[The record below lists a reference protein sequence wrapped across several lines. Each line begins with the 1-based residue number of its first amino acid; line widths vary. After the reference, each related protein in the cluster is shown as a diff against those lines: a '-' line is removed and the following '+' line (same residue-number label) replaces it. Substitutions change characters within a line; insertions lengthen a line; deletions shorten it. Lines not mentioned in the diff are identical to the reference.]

1 MTSIRTMEFQ
11 DYDRVYDLWINTP
24 GMGLN
29 TVDDSREGIQRY
41 LRRNPQTCFVAE
53 EDGKII
59 GAVMA
64 GHHGSR
70 RLIYHTPLRSEYQGR
85 GIGKNL
91 VERAMDALEQEGIHK
106 TALVVFKR
114 NVSGNG
120 FWEKI
125 GFESRDDLVYRN
137 RAIHEMERVDT

>member
-29 TVDDSREGIQRY
+29 TVDDSREGVQRY
-41 LRRNPQTCFVAE
+41 LRRNPKTCFVAE

-64 GHHGSR
+64 GHDGR
-70 RLIYHTPLRSEYQGR
+70 RGFIYHTAVCAEYQGR
-85 GIGKNL
+85 GIGKN
-91 VERAMDALEQEGIHK
+91 
-106 TALVVFKR
+106 
-114 NVSGNG
+114 
-120 FWEKI
+120 
-125 GFESRDDLVYRN
+125 LVYRN
-137 RAIHEMERVDT
+137 RAIHEMERMDT

>member
-64 GHHGSR
+64 GHDGR
-70 RLIYHTPLRSEYQGR
+70 RGFIYHTAVDTEYQGR

-114 NVSGNG
+114 NVSENG

>member
-29 TVDDSREGIQRY
+29 TVDDSREGVQRY
-41 LRRNPQTCFVAE
+41 LRRNPKTCFVAE

-64 GHHGSR
+64 GHDGR
-70 RLIYHTPLRSEYQGR
+70 RGFIYHTAVCAEYQGR

-91 VERAMDALEQEGIHK
+91 VERAMDALE
-106 TALVVFKR
+106 VFKR

-137 RAIHEMERVDT
+137 RAIHEMERMDT

>member
-64 GHHGSR
+64 GHDGR
-70 RLIYHTPLRSEYQGR
+70 RGFIYHTAVRSEYQGR
-85 GIGKNL
+85 GIGKSL
-91 VERAMDALEQEGIHK
+91 VERAMDGLEQEGIHK
-106 TALVVFKR
+106 TVRVVFKR

-137 RAIHEMERVDT
+137 RAIHEIERMDT

>member
-41 LRRNPQTCFVAE
+41 LRRNPKTCFVAE

-59 GAVMA
+59 GAGLA
-64 GHHGSR
+64 RPDGR
-70 RLIYHTPLRSEYQGR
+70 RRVLFDTPRAAAYHRR
-85 GIGKNL
+85 GIGKSL